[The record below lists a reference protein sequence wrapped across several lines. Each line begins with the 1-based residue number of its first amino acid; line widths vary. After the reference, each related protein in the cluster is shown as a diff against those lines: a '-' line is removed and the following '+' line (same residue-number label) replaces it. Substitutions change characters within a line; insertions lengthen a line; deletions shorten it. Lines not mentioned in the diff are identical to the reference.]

1 MIYRYQANPFAK
13 PEMKLIA
20 LLEDRKAK
28 IEIRN
33 SADFRFSIFDFR
45 SSAPPQA
52 AGPLN
57 ADQVMTKVYD
67 AVNGAL
73 KVNGTLAGGS
83 ANPTPHNADQVLF
96 ASYDAVNGALRMNC
110 VTGCNNGAATSL
122 TFGSTNQT
130 LSASAATAAGQCLV
144 SSGTGPYTWGAGS
157 CSGTAST
164 NWSALVAG
172 TNTGNAFLIG
182 AGGSLGTT
190 GTGTISATSVTG
202 LSVTS
207 GKTLSV
213 SNTLT
218 LAGTDNSTL
227 NVGGGGTLGTF
238 AFQNYATPPPIGGTT
253 PAAGAFTT
261 LSASNTV
268 SGGGFTSLF
277 ASPPA
282 IGGTTPA
289 AGSFTTLSATGNLT
303 TNVTGSTQCLQA
315 NNAGVVSGTGGACG
329 SGGGG
334 SMTWPSAAGIANYSG
349 SNSWG
354 TSYSASNQVPLSF
367 LSSPLVYH
375 SSTNGMACNDSA
387 DDTSA
392 FNTLLSTVNSAGGG
406 TIYLDGMC
414 LLSSAAITF
423 PTSSGAGSINQMA
436 PIRITGASPGV
447 TQDWGANGLTAVPS
461 GLDLR
466 YNASPAKLVTLGT
479 GNLEIDHITIK
490 DGGTDCAPFA
500 LTTNTVVNIHDNT
513 FQGAA
518 SQLNACND
526 AVIFGGTG
534 STGGNLTT
542 SMFQGYHSLLFHNY
556 MSNIR
561 RAALLEN
568 AANNVWVVANSCD
581 TTCGSNLTTAITAA
595 TNANPTVLTVTG
607 HGFVVGST
615 FNINIF
621 GATGNWTPINGNF
634 TATVVDAN
642 DFSIPVNATSFG
654 SLTGSP
660 QYYDGAWIDFEGS
673 NPVNSGSVVQDNLV
687 EMHYYPIFAQVTYGQ
702 ALQFDRNGLF
712 DAGNG
717 YNICDYKLE
726 THAANTG
733 NANTPGSQIID
744 GYRSGG
750 QPEQCGIGGP
760 WTQVRSIWQGIFP
773 NSVTVPA
780 TSSST
785 TGVFIIGTNPVLH
798 AYPSGGANLFAGV
811 SAGNFTMTGT
821 GNTGLGASALPA
833 LTSGSNNTA
842 AGDGAGNALTTGGFN
857 AFFGQGAG
865 IAVTTQNSNAC
876 MGARCLYTATT
887 GVNQASAFGAYG
899 LYKNTAGPNTCIGY
913 YCGYNL
919 ATGTHNFFGGW
930 EAGMNELGSQNTYV
944 GDSSGPSSSATLT
957 NAFALGYQATP
968 TTSNTGVLGNAS
980 VTDIYA
986 GGTGAAAN
994 LHAAQ
999 FYGGLTNATGL
1010 PNSGLVNSSA
1020 TVNGS
1025 TCTLGSSCSISVL
1038 LSGLGNPNAST
1049 TLSMGAYPFTLSAFN
1064 FTSGS
1069 IANGLSVTDQT
1080 TNASAGFAFSVAPQ
1094 NGAGSTWNG
1103 IQVGQGTQATSSN
1116 NYNSTVLGFTGNF
1129 WNSSATTPATIGF
1142 YDVLGSGNNPTQ
1154 TLTAFNCTSSST
1166 PACPGGST
1174 GNIYEDNHNFSW
1186 SKFNVVNAV
1195 TGYQVGGAAAAGARL
1210 RGNGTNF
1217 VKDADQAP
1225 FSAASLTSDILC
1237 DANNCNGTETGIGT
1251 TATMFANYLTLNATS
1266 SNLVDGVHPIVVV
1279 HSDFYASCNS
1289 CSASQTTETLKLLAS
1304 ASSSFSNPVTL
1315 FYLYSGGNPTV
1326 SQDSGQIDCTIM
1338 GTSTSTTLN
1347 ASCSFNNTWRL
1358 PAAGESTQATSVP
1371 NNSTWYVGWQVTYG
1385 TGNEPVGISQMW
1397 LWEEGKE

>member
-1 MIYRYQANPFAK
+1 MKKLGWFLLLFAITFPMSAADQPFIVYRHRANPLARQ
-13 PEMKLIA
+13 ETKLIA
-20 LLEDRKAK
+20 
-28 IEIRN
+28 
-33 SADFRFSIFDFR
+33 F
-45 SSAPPQA
+45 APPQNTQ
-52 AGPLN
+52 PYN
-57 ADQVMTKVYD
+57 ANQVLIAVYD

-73 KVNGTLAGGS
+73 KVNATLSGAGQGAGPFN
-83 ANPTPHNADQVLF
+83 ANQVLV
-96 ASYDAVNGALRMNC
+96 AVYDPVNGALRMNC
-110 VTGCNNGAATSL
+110 IVGCNQGAATSL
-122 TFGSTNQT
+122 TFGTTNQV
-130 LSASAATAAGQCLV
+130 LSASPATAAGECVV

-182 AGGSLGTT
+182 AGGSLGVT

-207 GKTLSV
+207 GKTLSA
-213 SNTLT
+213 SDTLT
-218 LAGTDNSTL
+218 LAGTDSSTL

-238 AFQNYATPPPIGGTT
+238 AFQNYATPPAIGGTS

-268 SGGGFTSLF
+268 SGAGFTALF

-282 IGGTTPA
+282 IGGTSPA
-289 AGSFTTLSATGNLT
+289 AGAFTTLSASGNLT

-315 NNAGVVSGTGGACG
+315 NTSGVVSGTGSACG

-349 SNSWG
+349 SSSWG

-367 LSSPLVYH
+367 LSSPLAYH
-375 SSTNGMACNDSA
+375 SSTNSMACNDST

-392 FNTLLSTVNSAGGG
+392 FSTLLSTVNSAGGG

-414 LLSSAAITF
+414 LLNSAEVTF
-423 PTSSGAGSINQMA
+423 PVSNGAGSIKQTA
-436 PIRITGASPGV
+436 PIRITGGGPAV
-447 TQDWGANGLTAVPS
+447 AQDWGANGLTATPS

-466 YNASPAKLVTLGT
+466 YNATDAKLVTLGT
-479 GNLEIDHITIK
+479 GNLEIDHITVK
-490 DGGTDCAPFA
+490 DGGSDCAPFI

-513 FQGAA
+513 FQGTA
-518 SQLNACND
+518 SGLNACND

-534 STGGNLTT
+534 NSGGNATT

-561 RAALLEN
+561 RAALLQN

-581 TTCGSNLTTAITAA
+581 TTCGSNVTTAITAITAGSPTLLTA
-595 TNANPTVLTVTG
+595 TA
-607 HGFVVGST
+607 HGYVIGST

-621 GATGNWTPINGNF
+621 GATGQWTAVNGNF
-634 TATVVDAN
+634 TATVSDAN
-642 DFSIPVNATSFG
+642 TLSIPVNTSG
-654 SLTGSP
+654 DSGAIGSP
-660 QYYDGAWIDFEGS
+660 QYYSGAWIDFEGS
-673 NPVNSGSVVQDNLV
+673 NPVNSGSVVQDNLI
-687 EMHYYPIFAQVTYGQ
+687 EMRDYPIFAQVTYGQ
-702 ALQFDRNGLF
+702 GLQFAQNGLW

-726 THAANTG
+726 TNAANTG
-733 NANTPGSQIID
+733 NPNLPGSQIID

-760 WTQVRSIWQGIFP
+760 WTAVRSIWQGIFAGNLTLP
-773 NSVTVPA
+773 TTASASV
-780 TSSST
+780 
-785 TGVFIIGTNPVLH
+785 GNLIISGQKVLH
-798 AYPSGGANLFAGV
+798 NYGSTSNIF
-811 SAGNFTMTGT
+811 
-821 GNTGLGASALPA
+821 LGASAGNYT
-833 LTSGSNNTA
+833 LTGTGISCFGAATCGVLTGGSNITVS
-842 AGDGAGNALTTGGFN
+842 GDGAGNALTSASGVSL
-857 AFFGQGAG
+857 FGQDAG
-865 IAVTTQNSNAC
+865 IALTTSSSVTAGGRQA
-876 MGARCLYTATT
+876 LKTATT
-887 GVNQASAFGAYG
+887 GAAQSTVWGAYG
-899 LYKNTAGPNTCIGY
+899 LYSATGGPNTCVGY

-919 ATGTHNFFGGW
+919 VGGSHNFFGGW
-930 EAGMNELGSQNTYV
+930 ESGMNELGSNNTYA

-957 NAFALGYQATP
+957 NAFGLGYQAAP
-968 TTSNTGVLGNAS
+968 AASNTGVLGNAS
-980 VTDIYA
+980 VTDVYA

-999 FYGGLTNATGL
+999 FYGGGANITGL
-1010 PNSGLVNSSA
+1010 PA
-1020 TVNGS
+1020 Q
-1025 TCTLGSSCSISVL
+1025 L

-1129 WNSSATTPATIGF
+1129 WNISATTPATIGF

-1174 GNIYEDNHNFSW
+1174 GNIREDESGFAW
-1186 SKFNVVNAV
+1186 SKFTIVNAV
-1195 TGYQVGGAAAAGARL
+1195 TGYQVNGAAADGARL

-1217 VKDADQAP
+1217 VKDVDQAP

-1266 SNLVDGVHPIVVV
+1266 SNLVDGVHPVVVV

-1289 CSASQTTETLKLLAS
+1289 CAASQTAETLKLLAS

-1315 FYLYSGGNPTV
+1315 FYIYAGGNPTF
-1326 SQDSGQIDCTIM
+1326 SGDTGQIDCIIM

-1371 NNSTWYVGWQVTYG
+1371 NSSTWYVGWQVTYG